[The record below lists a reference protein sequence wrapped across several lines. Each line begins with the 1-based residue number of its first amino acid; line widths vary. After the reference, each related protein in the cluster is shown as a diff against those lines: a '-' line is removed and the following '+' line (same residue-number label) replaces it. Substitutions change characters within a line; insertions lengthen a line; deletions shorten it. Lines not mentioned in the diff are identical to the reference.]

1 MKFFKI
7 ILTAIVA
14 MSGIISMP
22 AQTSFGK
29 ATLFNDGWLFNLSDS
44 PDMAAVEHVDS
55 GWRAL
60 TLPHDWSIEH
70 LAAPTLNSC
79 TGYFPGGIG
88 WYRKH
93 FTISENA
100 APRQF
105 LYFEGV
111 YNRSKVYVNGH
122 LVGER
127 PNGYVS
133 VAYDITPYLHPAGE
147 DNVIAVRVDHSREA
161 DSRWYTGSGIY
172 RDVYLVGAENARFAL
187 WGVGWRC
194 SKLTPSQAE
203 VLVDLEAVDENPTAG
218 RLTADVAIA
227 DRDGNVVARAH
238 GRISADRKNELML
251 KWKNPRFWSLESPY
265 LYTLHATLKRDGK
278 VVDEADT
285 RLGLRT
291 LQFDPDKGFA
301 LNGRNMKVDRKS
313 TRLNSSHWS

>member
-1 MKFFKI
+1 MKISKI
-7 ILTAIVA
+7 LLSVILMSLGVTA
-14 MSGIISMP
+14 MQ

-29 ATLFNDGWLFNLSDS
+29 ATLFNDGWLFSLSDAPEMS
-44 PDMAAVEHVDS
+44 AVEYVDS

-93 FTISENA
+93 FAIPENA
-100 APRQF
+100 APKQF

-133 VAYDITPYLHPAGE
+133 FAYDITPYLDPVGE

-172 RDVYLVGAENARFAL
+172 RDVYLSLIHISE
-187 WGVGWRC
+187 
-194 SKLTPSQAE
+194 
-203 VLVDLEAVDENPTAG
+203 PT
-218 RLTADVAIA
+218 R
-227 DRDGNVVARAH
+227 H
-238 GRISADRKNELML
+238 
-251 KWKNPRFWSLESPY
+251 
-265 LYTLHATLKRDGK
+265 
-278 VVDEADT
+278 
-285 RLGLRT
+285 
-291 LQFDPDKGFA
+291 
-301 LNGRNMKVDRKS
+301 
-313 TRLNSSHWS
+313 